1 MIMYVNAFAVFIMC
15 GGDTC
20 DIGELLPG
28 WLFDGPFISQVI
40 GWEGSMFC
48 PSQVVGCEDVSRD
61 VKLYS
66 ESRIWLFLVQVYA

>member
-1 MIMYVNAFAVFIMC
+1 LDSKTTEQNEIIHCIVILYLRNFVDFMIMYVNDFAVFIMC

-40 GWEGSMFC
+40 G
-48 PSQVVGCEDVSRD
+48 
-61 VKLYS
+61 
-66 ESRIWLFLVQVYA
+66 

>member
-1 MIMYVNAFAVFIMC
+1 MIMYVNDFAVFIMC

-40 GWEGSMFC
+40 G
-48 PSQVVGCEDVSRD
+48 
-61 VKLYS
+61 
-66 ESRIWLFLVQVYA
+66 